1 MEGASRHPPTRSY
14 RLAKLPDEKLRLWH
28 MATHKLGQLGT
39 SNMRRTIIFWA
50 KVAIGF
56 GLFGLMF
63 ILVEP
68 TSIVTAFRSANFT
81 AVAIGGL
88 LMPLNIYLQEYK
100 WRYLV
105 RLVKPDVKVIETL
118 GSLLVGY
125 AFGIITPGRIGEY
138 SRSLFI
144 RHTPPLKLVGL
155 TVVDKFYN
163 LGCTIA
169 FGFPALLTLP
179 WALGF
184 VHGYQLITMII
195 VLAGID
201 ALLLYLALDPRPVRS
216 LIYAL
221 QMIFPRRGGIAQMVG
236 GLDRFNRPQARVTLL
251 FTLAHYLI
259 FLIQYYFL
267 ISAFAPINLISS
279 FRSAAAILFTKS
291 VLPIAIGDLG
301 LDQLASIQFFGS
313 FGISEAAAFNASI
326 LLFAFNVLIPALLGI
341 LFIGKLQLGAKK
353 QPDDN

>member
-1 MEGASRHPPTRSY
+1 
-14 RLAKLPDEKLRLWH
+14 
-28 MATHKLGQLGT
+28 
-39 SNMRRTIIFWA
+39 MRQQVLFWI
-50 KVAIGF
+50 KVAIGL

-68 TSIVTAFRSANFT
+68 ASILTAFQSANFA

-88 LMPLNIYLQEYK
+88 LMPLNILLQEYK

-105 RLVKPDVKVIETL
+105 RLVKPDVKFIETF

-138 SRSLFI
+138 GRSLFI
-144 RHTPPLKLVGL
+144 KDTPPLKLVGL

-184 VHGYQLITMII
+184 VQGYQLVTMIA
-195 VLAGID
+195 VLAAID
-201 ALLLYLALDPRPVRS
+201 GTLLYLALDPRPVRS
-216 LIYAL
+216 LIYAI
-221 QMIFPRRGGIAQMVG
+221 QMLFPRRGGIAKLVG
-236 GLDRFNRPQARVTLL
+236 GLDRFSQPQARITLL
-251 FTLAHYLI
+251 LTLAHYLI

-267 ISAFAPINLISS
+267 ISAFATINLMSS
-279 FRSAAAILFTKS
+279 IRSAAAILLTKS
-291 VLPIAIGDLG
+291 ALPIAIGDLG
-301 LDQLASIQFFGS
+301 LDQLASIQFFGA
-313 FGISEAAAFNASI
+313 FKINEAAAFNASI
-326 LLFAFNVLIPALLGI
+326 LLFAFNVLIPALIGI
-341 LFIGKLQLGAKK
+341 LFVGKLQLGAKK
-353 QPDDN
+353 QTVEN

>member
-1 MEGASRHPPTRSY
+1 
-14 RLAKLPDEKLRLWH
+14 
-28 MATHKLGQLGT
+28 
-39 SNMRRTIIFWA
+39 MRRQVLFWL

-63 ILVEP
+63 MLVEP
-68 TSIVTAFRSANFT
+68 ASILTAFRSANLT

-88 LMPLNIYLQEYK
+88 LMPLNIFLQEYK
-100 WRYLV
+100 WRFLV

-144 RHTPPLKLVGL
+144 RNTPPLKLVGL

-163 LGCTIA
+163 LGCTVA

-184 VHGYQLITMII
+184 VHGYQLVTMIA
-195 VLAGID
+195 VLAAID
-201 ALLLYLALDPRPVRS
+201 GTLLYLALDPRPVRS

-221 QMIFPRRGGIAQMVG
+221 QMLFPRRGGIAQIVG
-236 GLDRFNRPQARVTLL
+236 GLDRFSQPQARVTLVL
-251 FTLAHYLI
+251 TLAHYSV
-259 FLIQYYFL
+259 FLIQYFFL
-267 ISAFAPINLISS
+267 ISAFAQINIISS

-291 VLPIAIGDLG
+291 ALPIAIGDLG
-301 LDQLASIQFFGS
+301 LDQLASIQFFGA
-313 FGISEAAAFNASI
+313 FNISEVAAFNASI
-326 LLFAFNVLIPALLGI
+326 LLFAFNVLIPALIGI
-341 LFIGKLQLGAKK
+341 LFVGKLQLGARK
-353 QPDDN
+353 QPEDN

>member
-1 MEGASRHPPTRSY
+1 
-14 RLAKLPDEKLRLWH
+14 
-28 MATHKLGQLGT
+28 
-39 SNMRRTIIFWA
+39 MRRQVLFWL

-63 ILVEP
+63 MLVEP
-68 TSIVTAFRSANFT
+68 ASILTAFRSANLT

-88 LMPLNIYLQEYK
+88 LMPLNIFLQEYK
-100 WRYLV
+100 WRFLV

-144 RHTPPLKLVGL
+144 RNTPPLKLVGL

-163 LGCTIA
+163 LGCTVA

-184 VHGYQLITMII
+184 VHGYQLVTMIA
-195 VLAGID
+195 VLAAID
-201 ALLLYLALDPRPVRS
+201 GTLLYLALDPRPVRS

-221 QMIFPRRGGIAQMVG
+221 QMLFPRRGGIAQIVG
-236 GLDRFNRPQARVTLL
+236 GLDRFSQPQARVTLVL
-251 FTLAHYLI
+251 TLAHYSV
-259 FLIQYYFL
+259 FLIQYF
-267 ISAFAPINLISS
+267 F
-279 FRSAAAILFTKS
+279 
-291 VLPIAIGDLG
+291 
-301 LDQLASIQFFGS
+301 SI
-313 FGISEAAAFNASI
+313 
-326 LLFAFNVLIPALLGI
+326 
-341 LFIGKLQLGAKK
+341 
-353 QPDDN
+353 